1 MVQLQPAAAAGA
13 AAGAAAA
20 AVPSAVFGL
29 LHVAAAAPRR
39 ERVVLIVRG
48 IRAGGQLPRPRDR
61 ELRGRRAQLHVV
73 RLQPAAAAGAAPG
86 AAAAAV
92 PSTEHGMLHVAAAAR
107 VVLVVRG
114 ILARGQLA
122 RPLDGELRE
131 RRAQLHVVQL

>member
-48 IRAGGQLPRPRDR
+48 IRAGGQLACPR
-61 ELRGRRAQLHVV
+61 
-73 RLQPAAAAGAAPG
+73 
-86 AAAAAV
+86 
-92 PSTEHGMLHVAAAAR
+92 
-107 VVLVVRG
+107 
-114 ILARGQLA
+114 
-122 RPLDGELRE
+122 DGELRE
-131 RRAQLHVVQL
+131 RRAQLHVVQLQPAAAAAAAAVAAAAVAAAAD